1 MDLNYP
7 PHLTRAVQHK
17 TEGFQL
23 EGLLRGQGNPN
34 ACLMLIGEAPGR
46 TEIESHVPFSGKAGE
61 QLTTALHQ
69 IGLGREDIYITSA
82 VRSRPYA
89 IRKNKRNSTITFPN
103 RTPLKKEI
111 HAHAPLLDWEI
122 EQIQPAIIATLGNTA
137 LHRLMGTSLQISK
150 HHGRARDHEILRF
163 NPKTKAYEWSEQ
175 RYSIIPLYHPAAIFY
190 NKQLADVILKD
201 WRTVQAT
208 YKNLCL

>member
-1 MDLNYP
+1 MDLKYP

-23 EGLLRGQGNPN
+23 EGQLRGQGNPN

-46 TEIESHVPFSGKAGE
+46 TEIESHVPFSGEAGE

-89 IRKNKRNSTITFPN
+89 NNKNIHNYTI
-103 RTPLKKEI
+103 K
-111 HAHAPLLDWEI
+111 
-122 EQIQPAIIATLGNTA
+122 
-137 LHRLMGTSLQISK
+137 
-150 HHGRARDHEILRF
+150 
-163 NPKTKAYEWSEQ
+163 NPTRPQ
-175 RYSIIPLYHPAAIFY
+175 
-190 NKQLADVILKD
+190 
-201 WRTVQAT
+201 
-208 YKNLCL
+208 